1 MEIITKSF
9 AELTNV
15 ELYKLL
21 QLRSTVFV
29 VEQDCVYLDQDG
41 IDLDAVHV
49 FVMDGENM
57 VACLR
62 VIDKGNRLDEVS
74 IGRVVTA
81 PSHRKTGLGAVIM
94 KKGIE
99 VAKSHFNAKL
109 IKIGAQKQAQGFYEK
124 LGFKAIKGSDYLED
138 NQPHIYM
145 TYEYDN

>member
-1 MEIITKSF
+1 MQTFIKKF
-9 AELTNV
+9 DQLTNI

-49 FVMDGENM
+49 FIMDGENM

-81 PSHRKTGLGAVIM
+81 PSHRKTGIGAVIM
-94 KKGIE
+94 KTGLE
-99 VAKSHFNAKL
+99 VAKLYFNATKV
-109 IKIGAQKQAQGFYEK
+109 KIGAQKQAQGFYEK
-124 LGFKAIKGSDYLED
+124 LGFKAIEGSDYLED

-145 TYEYDN
+145 INEY